1 MAAIWQDF
9 LVGLIVAGC
18 VIFSVWRL
26 LSPRLRLRLLDFM
39 TPVLEKLSARML
51 ARLRSRTS
59 AQLAGGCGACS
70 QNKTAVHHPKSR

>member
-1 MAAIWQDF
+1 MAAMWQDF

-26 LSPRLRLRLLDFM
+26 LSPGLRLRVLDFTAPM
-39 TPVLEKLSARML
+39 LGRLSARML
-51 ARLRSRTS
+51 ARLRSKAI

-70 QNKTAVHHPKSR
+70 QNKTAVHNHRTD